1 MGKLAKEMSDDS
13 SAQNN
18 GALGWFAKKDMDP
31 AFGEA
36 AFALKNKGDVSEAV
50 LSQFGWHIIR
60 LDGKRPAVVRTF
72 DEARETIMAELRKRH
87 IDEKRDETVAAIRR
101 DPKTQVNRE
110 AIDALTPRVDVDAAR
125 RGVDMTPAGSPPAAG
140 APK

>member
-1 MGKLAKEMSDDS
+1 VDRKSFTTPEQVSATHILFDTKKRSSDEAKKLAQDTRAKIAAGADMGKLAKELSDDA

-36 AFALKNKGDVSEAV
+36 AFALKNTGDVSEPV

-60 LDGKRPAVVRTF
+60 LDG
-72 DEARETIMAELRKRH
+72 
-87 IDEKRDETVAAIRR
+87 
-101 DPKTQVNRE
+101 
-110 AIDALTPRVDVDAAR
+110 
-125 RGVDMTPAGSPPAAG
+125 RGPAALRTLDAG
-140 APK
+140 RE